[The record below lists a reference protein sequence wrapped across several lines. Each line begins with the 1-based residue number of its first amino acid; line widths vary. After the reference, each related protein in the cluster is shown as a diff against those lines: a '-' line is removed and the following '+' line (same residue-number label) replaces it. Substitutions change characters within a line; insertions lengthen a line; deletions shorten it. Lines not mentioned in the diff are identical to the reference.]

1 MPDPICSTKRIL
13 EKRHSDLSYN
23 KEPFSSMSKMYC
35 NTGLVKLEWDTEDN
49 LWVGAHTKILAFLG
63 FSIRSKR
70 GSNPGASE

>member
-1 MPDPICSTKRIL
+1 
-13 EKRHSDLSYN
+13 
-23 KEPFSSMSKMYC
+23 MSKMYC

>member
-1 MPDPICSTKRIL
+1 
-13 EKRHSDLSYN
+13 
-23 KEPFSSMSKMYC
+23 MSKMYC
-35 NTGLVKLEWDTEDN
+35 NTGLVKLECDTEDN